1 MNSQDPRSGARA
13 DASRVELGLEPPISA
28 FSTGGPPIHARD
40 LSFRWLSGVVM
51 TMVAGSGLLG
61 AAAYASLERRTAAE
75 EPQLALAPRRETPD
89 GQGASPRKGDRLV
102 KSVDIAA
109 ARQTFRTPI
118 AFRVGDREVVR
129 QRAFT
134 RVSTP
139 LAMASLG
146 FSRDVPEFNALR
158 LMGES
163 ASAPEIA
170 AADPGPGD
178 ADSDVSFQT
187 LDLDRID
194 LSGDAARF
202 ALGAEEVASQIDEH
216 VRASIAAGAKPPL
229 PIPPQLLLMRT
240 SRVGAA
246 PVGALN
252 YARSDSIISAPFSSI
267 EVRMVPENV
276 TLIPK
281 ASSIGQA
288 TSFDQRLAVIR
299 RGESLEDV
307 LRANGASREKAKA
320 IAAALAPHRGEQAVG
335 EGSKLKLTLADFDG
349 TGGAGLQV
357 DRVSAYADDALIGAA
372 AERDTGDFVRLTQED
387 ARPIAR
393 AKPNRRD
400 DDEDDEDEGGGM
412 RLFDSLYET
421 ALKQDI
427 PRPIIDTLARVFAND
442 VDFQRSVGG
451 GDAIDV
457 FYDENE
463 ESETKNELLYASIT
477 TRNDTYR
484 FYRFVAPDD
493 GAVGYF
499 DENGRATD
507 KFLIRKPIQSGEMRS
522 GFGMRYHPILRYSR
536 PHTGVDFAAPIGTPI
551 FAAGNG
557 TVLKASWDSG
567 GYGRRVEIQH
577 ANGYVTTYNHMSGFA
592 RGMVEG
598 VRVRQGQVV
607 GYLGSTGLSTGPH
620 LHYEVMVNG
629 HFVDP
634 MRIKLSREREF
645 DSRTLAVFKRERDRI
660 DALLAKAP
668 NAVGARVAQRP

>member
-1 MNSQDPRSGARA
+1 MSQDEFRSSPRPETARV
-13 DASRVELGLEPPISA
+13 DLGLEPPISA
-28 FSTGGPPIHARD
+28 FASAGPPLHARD

-61 AAAYASLERRTAAE
+61 AAAYASLDRRIAAE
-75 EPQLALAPRRETPD
+75 EPQLALAPKRDAET
-89 GQGASPRKGDRLV
+89 QGANPRKGDRLV

-109 ARQTFRTPI
+109 ARQTFRTPVAI
-118 AFRVGDREVVR
+118 KSGDREVVR

-134 RVSTP
+134 RVATP
-139 LAMASLG
+139 LALASLG
-146 FSRDVPEFNALR
+146 YSRDVPEFNAMR
-158 LMGES
+158 LMGEN
-163 ASAPEIA
+163 AGAQETA
-170 AADPGPGD
+170 AADPGPDEGD
-178 ADSDVSFQT
+178 ADVSFQT
-187 LDLDRID
+187 LDLDKAP
-194 LSGDAARF
+194 DAGAMRF
-202 ALGAEEVASQIDEH
+202 ALGADEAASQIEEH
-216 VRASIAAGAKPPL
+216 VRALIAAGAKPPL

-252 YARSDSIISAPFSSI
+252 YARPDSIVSAPFSSI

-281 ASSIGQA
+281 ASTMGQT

-299 RGESLEDV
+299 RGETLEDV
-307 LRANGASREKAKA
+307 LRANGASREKARA
-320 IAAALAPHRGEQAVG
+320 IAGALAPRRGEQPVG
-335 EGSKLKLTLADFDG
+335 EGSKLKLLLADID
-349 TGGAGLQV
+349 GAGLQIV
-357 DRVSAYADDALIGAA
+357 RVSVYADDLLTATAA
-372 AERDTGDFVRLTQED
+372 VRDSGDFVRLTQEE
-387 ARPIAR
+387 AGPVAK
-393 AKPNRRD
+393 AKPRRRAE
-400 DDEDDEDEGGGM
+400 DDEDDEDEPGGL

-421 ALKQDI
+421 ALKQEI
-427 PRPIIDTLARVFAND
+427 PRPIIDTLVRVFAND
-442 VDFQRSVGG
+442 VDYQRSVAG
-451 GDAIDV
+451 GDSIDV

-463 ESETKNELLYASIT
+463 ESESKNELLYAAIT
-477 TRNDTYR
+477 TRNETYR

-557 TVLKASWDSG
+557 VVLKASWDSG

-592 RGMVEG
+592 KGMVEG

-634 MRIKLSREREF
+634 MRIKLSREKEF
-645 DSRTLAVFKRERDRI
+645 DGRTLALFKRERDRI
-660 DALLAKAP
+660 DSLLAKAP
-668 NAVGARVAQRP
+668 NAVGSRVAQRP